1 MFISSLAARLG
12 NIRRTAGLALLACA
26 AIVTIAAVPVHA
38 ATPSVGEKAPDFT
51 LKTPEGKSVSL
62 HGLLKKGPVV
72 LILLRGYP
80 GYQCPYCQRQ
90 AHDFQVNAEKF
101 AGKGVQ
107 LLLVYPGPAAN
118 LDEHAKEFLKGYEK
132 LPANYHLVLD
142 PDYAMTRAY
151 DLRWDA
157 PRETAYPSTFVLNHK
172 GVVTYRKIS
181 RSHGDRTTADEILSE
196 LGKAM

>member
-1 MFISSLAARLG
+1 MLSDFFTTRLSR
-12 NIRRTAGLALLACA
+12 IRTSALALVAC
-26 AIVTIAAVPVHA
+26 VPLSIAATLPARA
-38 ATPSVGEKAPDFT
+38 ATPNIGDKAPDFT

-90 AHDFQVNAEKF
+90 AHDFQVNAKKF
-101 AGKGVQ
+101 ADKGMQ

-142 PDYAMTRAY
+142 PDYAMTHAY

-157 PRETAYPSTFVLNHK
+157 PRETAYPSTFVLNRK

-181 RSHGDRTTADEILSE
+181 HSHGDRTTADEILGE
-196 LGKAM
+196 LDKTT

>member
-1 MFISSLAARLG
+1 MLSATIPSSYRKIRTATLALTACALLVTLAALPAR
-12 NIRRTAGLALLACA
+12 
-26 AIVTIAAVPVHA
+26 A
-38 ATPSVGEKAPDFT
+38 ATPNVGDKAPDFA

-101 AGKGVQ
+101 ADKGVQ
-107 LLLVYPGPAAN
+107 LLLVYPGPAAD
-118 LDEHAKEFLKGYEK
+118 LGEHAKEFLNGYEK
-132 LPANYHLVLD
+132 LPTNYHLVLD

-157 PRETAYPSTFVLNHK
+157 PRETAYPSTFVLNRN

-181 RSHGDRTTADEILSE
+181 HTHGDRTTADEILGE
-196 LGKAM
+196 FGKAI